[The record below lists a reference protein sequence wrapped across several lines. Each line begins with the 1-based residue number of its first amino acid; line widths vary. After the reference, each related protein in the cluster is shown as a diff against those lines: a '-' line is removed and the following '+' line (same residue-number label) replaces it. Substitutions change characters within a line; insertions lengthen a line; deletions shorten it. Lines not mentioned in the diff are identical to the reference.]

1 MSDVWVGIGFLVF
14 VIITSIIVMFIYLFK
29 KMNKLE
35 EKDKN
40 LKILETHIIKMSE
53 LIIQNN
59 EFIASRLRTLENK
72 GILFRDD
79 IDKIKEY
86 LGMKK

>member
-59 EFIASRLRTLENK
+59 EFITSRLRTLENK
-72 GILFRDD
+72 GILSRDE

>member
-1 MSDVWVGIGFLVF
+1 
-14 VIITSIIVMFIYLFK
+14 MFIYLFK

-59 EFIASRLRTLENK
+59 EFITSRLRTLENK
-72 GILFRDD
+72 GILSRDE

>member
-1 MSDVWVGIGFLVF
+1 MEDVWVGIGFLVL
-14 VIITSIIVMFIYLFK
+14 VMIVGLVVTLVQY
-29 KMNKLE
+29 NKRLKALEGKDKTLKHLE
-35 EKDKN
+35 E
-40 LKILETHIIKMSE
+40 HVIKMSE

-72 GILFRDD
+72 GILSRDD

>member
-1 MSDVWVGIGFLVF
+1 
-14 VIITSIIVMFIYLFK
+14 MFIYLFK